1 MVEVTEAAAAAT
13 ATALAVAAA
22 LDKFELVEFEFP
34 PPPEPEVLLLP
45 LLFRL
50 FWGVIPKS
58 PTMECMETIELEL
71 FVNALWYLDL
81 VCT

>member
-34 PPPEPEVLLLP
+34 PVPEVLLLP